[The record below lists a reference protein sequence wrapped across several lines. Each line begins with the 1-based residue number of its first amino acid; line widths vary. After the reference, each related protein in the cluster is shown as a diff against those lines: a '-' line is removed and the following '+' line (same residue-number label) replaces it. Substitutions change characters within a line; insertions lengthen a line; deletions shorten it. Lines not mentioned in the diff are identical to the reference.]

1 MLHVGRCW
9 AKFETSQTSS
19 YVQTDAT
26 APNIVG
32 TSSNES
38 KSYLHVA
45 NVLGDGGRGG
55 GGKSSVGLIL
65 WADTRVPIIKKTR
78 GSSAQRLAVLTQ
90 GKL

>member
-45 NVLGDGGRGG
+45 NVLGDGGE
-55 GGKSSVGLIL
+55 SSVGLIL
-65 WADTRVPIIKKTR
+65 WADTRVPIIKKTL